1 MLDDLKTQLQ
11 RAVNFPSPPVL
22 GLRIIELMSEP
33 DVDLAEVAAVISKD
47 PSMTAKMLRV
57 ANSGLYA
64 KRRKSENLRQAII
77 ALGLNAASTIALS
90 FSLVDHFKK
99 ARGTGIDYSLY
110 WRRALLSASVARAF
124 AVLQE
129 GGAVEEIFLAAI
141 LQDLG
146 VLAIDR
152 VQPEF
157 YTALPWQ
164 ASHADIVSYEM
175 RALQADH
182 AALGAWLLRNWQ
194 LPERLCAIVESSHA
208 PLRWAATTP
217 VGAAARCLAL
227 GADFAE
233 HLLLGVPAE
242 NELKEFSN
250 RCVACLGIDIDC
262 IQETL
267 ASVIESIPEIEQFF
281 DISLVGPD
289 LTASLLA
296 QAHEL
301 MATRTLQAMEQVST
315 LEERSRD
322 LAAYTAA
329 LEDKSRRD
337 PLTHVFNRGY
347 LDAAAHKEFRNA
359 SVGRW
364 PLSIIFADLDRFKT
378 INDAHG
384 HAAGDLVLQA
394 TARILIEETRETDRP
409 RWRAAT
415 EAHKSA
421 SSFIRA
427 EQLGNQDTID
437 RQSLDVGVNDGG
449 VRKLGVGEIGAG
461 KIDVTKPAH
470 AQIGVLKAG
479 VFQVDIE
486 EPRAREIALFDDE
499 RLACAAD
506 HVAGLRLERNH
517 VSVAVLDREFPRPVR
532 RLLQRPSKLELVLDG
547 VEVAVDIGDPDVN
560 RKRSGA
566 RALPEIRFGEYERAA
581 IESRSHRVTRG
592 EVHRET
598 HRIPIMVAGR
608 RQALAVKQQGQGHA
622 GEPPAE
628 NY

>member
-1 MLDDLKTQLQ
+1 MLDDLKTQLL

-22 GLRIIELMSEP
+22 GMRIIELMSEA

-64 KRRKSENLRQAII
+64 KRRKSENLRQAIVV
-77 ALGLNAASTIALS
+77 LGLNAASTIALS
-90 FSLVDHFKK
+90 FSLVDHFKRAK
-99 ARGTGIDYSLY
+99 GTGIDYSLY
-110 WRRALLSASVARAF
+110 WRRALLSASVARGLAS
-124 AVLQE
+124 LQDA
-129 GGAVEEIFLAAI
+129 GAVEEIFLAAL

-157 YTALPWQ
+157 YAALPWH

-182 AALGAWLLRNWQ
+182 AALGAWLLRTWQ

-208 PLRWAATTP
+208 PLRWAATMP

-242 NELKEFSN
+242 TKLKEFSN
-250 RCVACLGIDIDC
+250 RCVACLGVDIDR
-262 IQETL
+262 IQDTL
-267 ASVIESIPEIEQFF
+267 AGVIKSIPDIEQFF
-281 DISLVGPD
+281 DTRLVGPD
-289 LTASLLA
+289 LAASLLA

-301 MATRTLQAMEQVST
+301 MSTRTLQAMEQVNT

-347 LDAAAHKEFRNA
+347 LDETAHKEFRNA
-359 SVGRW
+359 TVGRW
-364 PLSIIFADLDRFKT
+364 PLSLIFADLDRFKT

-394 TARILIEETRETDRP
+394 TARILVEGTRETDTVARYGGEEFVILLP
-409 RWRAAT
+409 GTTTGSAQLVAQRLLARLRASEHAIGPAT
-415 EAHKSA
+415 LRATASLGLATHSVSTAFANVEELVQAADRCVYSAKRLGRDRLVVHGLAADAPSA
-421 SSFIRA
+421 S
-427 EQLGNQDTID
+427 ET
-437 RQSLDVGVNDGG
+437 
-449 VRKLGVGEIGAG
+449 
-461 KIDVTKPAH
+461 
-470 AQIGVLKAG
+470 
-479 VFQVDIE
+479 
-486 EPRAREIALFDDE
+486 
-499 RLACAAD
+499 RL
-506 HVAGLRLERNH
+506 
-517 VSVAVLDREFPRPVR
+517 
-532 RLLQRPSKLELVLDG
+532 
-547 VEVAVDIGDPDVN
+547 
-560 RKRSGA
+560 RS
-566 RALPEIRFGEYERAA
+566 P
-581 IESRSHRVTRG
+581 
-592 EVHRET
+592 
-598 HRIPIMVAGR
+598 
-608 RQALAVKQQGQGHA
+608 
-622 GEPPAE
+622 
-628 NY
+628 